1 MANFSY
7 LNRVIAHLQKTL
19 PSLLTIPPLQL
30 RSLVTLILQQ
40 KSYEIIQES
49 VNTYYLIFMHC
60 SFEYFYS
67 FIQLIQQGER
77 LSAQEQQTRRQL
89 IAATADAFAALAAA
103 TYAGPG
109 TSGPSPTNPPTA
121 STASSLVTEEIF
133 TLDEVA
139 TGITFFIY
147 FLY

>member
-1 MANFSY
+1 MFLCLHIQYFNIFLQFS
-7 LNRVIAHLQKTL
+7 K
-19 PSLLTIPPLQL
+19 
-30 RSLVTLILQQ
+30 
-40 KSYEIIQES
+40 
-49 VNTYYLIFMHC
+49 
-60 SFEYFYS
+60 
-67 FIQLIQQGER
+67 QGER

-139 TGITFFIY
+139 TGIIFSLLYT
-147 FLY
+147 FLYIEFIFYSICSHCCCRTKLY